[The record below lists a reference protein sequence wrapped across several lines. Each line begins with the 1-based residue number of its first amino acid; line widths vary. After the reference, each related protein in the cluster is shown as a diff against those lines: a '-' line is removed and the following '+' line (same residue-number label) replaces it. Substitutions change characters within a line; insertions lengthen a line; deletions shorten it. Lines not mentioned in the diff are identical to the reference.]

1 MSNFNLDNVTQIN
14 ILASHPTPPP
24 ILPSLPGVSKVGIY
38 RFCLNLN
45 RSAFL
50 GCAGS
55 HIHVNMNMKM
65 TRWLSDM
72 GCMTTCGWVCA
83 NLFNNLLCVRMFDYM
98 CVCLSTWSPSWQ
110 VCDTDSMWA
119 SFFSTEA
126 FSKHFLLL
134 PYSLS
139 SASNTQPATVV
150 WKCRTDV
157 GGVRKRAYPSIMCE
171 CNYTHKKHVVW

>member
-98 CVCLSTWSPSWQ
+98 CVCVCPHGRPHGRFVTQTVCGHRFSLQRLSVSTSSYSPTHCQ
-110 VCDTDSMWA
+110 VPLTPSLQLSCENVGPMW
-119 SFFSTEA
+119 E
-126 FSKHFLLL
+126 
-134 PYSLS
+134 
-139 SASNTQPATVV
+139 
-150 WKCRTDV
+150 
-157 GGVRKRAYPSIMCE
+157 E
-171 CNYTHKKHVVW
+171 